1 METGNRMMSYLRSIG
16 QTLKTL
22 AAVVICWTAAYST
35 ALAQASEEKGSKEK
49 WVLAYFLVIMGL
61 SLGMLV
67 VCRSSRR
74 KDRARPERY
83 AESRIGDES
92 DK

>member
-1 METGNRMMSYLRSIG
+1 MSYLRSIG

-22 AAVVICWTAAYST
+22 AAVVICWTAVHST

-49 WVLAYFLVIMGL
+49 WVLSYFLVIMGV

-74 KDRARPERY
+74 KDRAKPESY
-83 AESRIGDES
+83 SESKIGDQS
-92 DK
+92 DN